1 MTTQF
6 AVSCD
11 TSGMIRPMA
20 SMRWNFV
27 SSKVISGYRRSSE
40 VANERSSEIDSMP
53 AKPPPTTVT
62 VRSFARS
69 GLPAGSDAARSKLP
83 TMRSR
88 TATASSM
95 VFMPIALSAMPAIGK
110 VRETEPV
117 VTTMWSY
124 ANSKGSPSV
133 GVTVA
138 VFVACEMPVTLPA
151 MFAVRFRWRRRATTA

>member
-1 MTTQF
+1 M
-6 AVSCD
+6 V
-11 TSGMIRPMA
+11 
-20 SMRWNFV
+20 
-27 SSKVISGYRRSSE
+27 
-40 VANERSSEIDSMP
+40 SMP

-62 VRSFARS
+62 VSRRSRS
-69 GLPAGSDAARSKLP
+69 AEPAGSDAARSKLS

-110 VRETEPV
+110 VRDTEPV

-124 ANSKGSPSV
+124 SKPNASPV
-133 GVTVA
+133 FGVIVA

-151 MFAVRFRWRRRATTA
+151 IFAVRFRWRRRATTA